1 MESFNITADKL
12 EIDSKPLASYKA
24 SYSEFDVVFIAGG
37 HGPMWDT
44 PDNPDVHEA
53 VRTVYEKGGV
63 VAAVCHGPCG
73 WYMQLLMT
81 LLY

>member
-1 MESFNITADKL
+1 MESFQIAADKL
-12 EIDSKPLASYKA
+12 ELDSKPLASYKQN
-24 SYSEFDVVFIAGG
+24 YGDFDVMFIAGG

-53 VRTVYEKGGV
+53 VRTIYEKGGV

-73 WYMQLLMT
+73 KQCIVFRVI
-81 LLY
+81 